1 MSKKLFVGGLSWG
14 TTDDRL
20 REAFTRF
27 GEVVE
32 AKIITDRET
41 GRSRG
46 FGFVTFADPTH
57 GDAAMSAM
65 DNQDLDGRT
74 IRVNE
79 AQNQQ
84 PRRSGPP
91 GGGPPRAGGP
101 PPMMDAGERGRGG
114 GDRERDKDRDGG
126 RDDGG
131 RRGKGERDGGRRQRY

>member
-57 GDAAMSAM
+57 GDAAMSAL
-65 DNQDLDGRT
+65 DGQDLDGRT

-91 GGGPPRAGGP
+91 GGGPPRAGEP
-101 PPMMDAGERGRGG
+101 PRDFGAGERGRGG
-114 GDRERDKDRDGG
+114 GERERDRDRDGG
-126 RDDGG
+126 REDRG
-131 RRGKGERDGGRRQRY
+131 RRGRGDRDGGGRQRY